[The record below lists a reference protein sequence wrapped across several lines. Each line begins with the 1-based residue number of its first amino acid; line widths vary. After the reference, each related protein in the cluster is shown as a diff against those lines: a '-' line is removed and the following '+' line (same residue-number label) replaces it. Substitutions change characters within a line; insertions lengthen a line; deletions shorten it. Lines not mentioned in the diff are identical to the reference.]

1 LPEIVQDIGAY
12 AGLASVVG
20 LAILSALYFSQA
32 RDVKRLREW
41 AGRAPERAEQGTP
54 PVPGRVAAQPQRPA
68 GPAVPGAAQPG
79 PPAVAG
85 APAPATPGGPKPAPA
100 TPGAPKPAPGGPRP
114 AAPALPGA
122 AAATAAA
129 RPAAATAAGA
139 RPATATAQ
147 GPATETPESE
157 AAAAGDERANGP
169 VPATEAREA
178 PAPAEEA
185 AAAAAPGQPGG
196 SAPSAPGDTSESD
209 SAADDAA
216 AAAAAAASSNS
227 KGATTVPGVPAGSR
241 PAAPPVPGA
250 PAPARPGGPGRPV
263 PQQTAIIAPPRE
275 PWYRRLTSNP
285 IYLVLAIA
293 GVLIVGG
300 AAAFGVTQLVGDDEG
315 GGTAQGP
322 PQVAEEQDG
331 GGEEQGRQRPRRG
344 GGAVNPANVT
354 VAVLNGTTVPGLA
367 ATIMDQAEEAGF
379 RAGTVANFLPNQQ
392 LGESVVQYTP
402 GHERD
407 AAAVSRRLGIAQRE
421 AINPS
426 SQELAGDATVVVLVG
441 ADKAP

>member
-20 LAILSALYFSQA
+20 LAVLAALYFSQA

-54 PVPGRVAAQPQRPA
+54 AVPGRMVAQPQRTGAPA
-68 GPAVPGAAQPG
+68 VSGGPKPGPPAVPGAKP
-79 PPAVAG
+79 G
-85 APAPATPGGPKPAPA
+85 APAA
-100 TPGAPKPAPGGPRP
+100 PGAPKPAAPGRPGP
-114 AAPALPGA
+114 AAPVLPGA
-122 AAATAAA
+122 APATASA

-147 GPATETPESE
+147 GPANEASE
-157 AAAAGDERANGP
+157 PDSAAADDERGAGAAT
-169 VPATEAREA
+169 ATEEPVGASDET
-178 PAPAEEA
+178 A
-185 AAAAAPGQPGG
+185 AG
-196 SAPSAPGDTSESD
+196 SPAPGDTSAD
-209 SAADDAA
+209 GPPAAAPTDGPPAAAPAGAMAGAA
-216 AAAAAAASSNS
+216 AAGAAGSSNS
-227 KGATTVPGVPAGSR
+227 WRATQVAGANAGR

-250 PAPARPGGPGRPV
+250 RPQARPGGPGRVV
-263 PQQTAIIAPPRE
+263 PQHTAILAPPPRE
-275 PWYRRLTSNP
+275 PWYRRLTANP
-285 IYLVLAIA
+285 LYVVLAVA
-293 GVLIVGG
+293 GVLIVGS
-300 AAAFGVTQLVGDDEG
+300 AAVFGVMQLVGDDEG

-322 PQVAEEQDG
+322 QQAIEEEPNG
-331 GGEEQGRQRPRRG
+331 GGGGDQEQPRRRG
-344 GGAVNPANVT
+344 GGAGVNPANVT

-402 GHERD
+402 GHERE
-407 AAAVSRRLGIAQRE
+407 AAAVSRRLQIAQRE
-421 AINPS
+421 AVNPS